1 MIQRNPRY
9 KVVLAHIND
18 SFSIYGRTEDVL
30 MDYKS
35 VEMMLRLTD
44 PVKSVEWCDI
54 ILNLRRHAFY
64 TIQLF
69 CNDEFGNK
77 IMKLL
82 KIERN

>member
-54 ILNLRRHAFY
+54 ILKLRRHAFY